1 MRLRPRR
8 PPGVLGDP
16 SPLEL
21 PPLAVAAHAAFVL
34 RASSLDP
41 DAEPFAAS
49 PGGLE
54 ARLHFSDSEASFSNS
69 DAPPPPGRGKAVY
82 SRRPRRG
89 DFMGDARHSPRP
101 SPPAQRRLAS
111 IMVPPPRMSVQPDAE
126 GFRPVQSCRCWRC
139 VAALRRPVPSNL
151 LGKCFNYLAGDHV
164 KAYCTFPSKCFNCK
178 DGGHQARDCP
188 LPPAVGPWEGKRG
201 RSPGRVPSRQRGARR
216 CRSSPSCGSSADTAS
231 ARSVSTGIAS
241 SVPPVRQPPT
251 PEPFVTEPVEP
262 TVDAPTE
269 AARSVAGVSSG
280 VGLVINIGAAIGDAR
295 GGLSSSNRTS
305 GLMATPVP
313 CYGVSR
319 NPQLRQGQGPGAL
332 CSSWWLCRAPRPSRL
347 LRMHCL

>member
-1 MRLRPRR
+1 
-8 PPGVLGDP
+8 VLGDP

-111 IMVPPPRMSVQPDAE
+111 IIVHPHA
-126 GFRPVQSCRCWRC
+126 CRCNQT
-139 VAALRRPVPSNL
+139 RRG
-151 LGKCFNYLAGDHV
+151 LGQC
-164 KAYCTFPSKCFNCK
+164 
-178 DGGHQARDCP
+178 R
-188 LPPAVGPWEGKRG
+188 AVGVGGASLRC
-201 RSPGRVPSRQRGARR
+201 GAR
-216 CRSSPSCGSSADTAS
+216 CRPTFWGSASTTSPVTTSRRT
-231 ARSVSTGIAS
+231 ARSRPSASTARTVVTRRVIARYRRRLALGRAS
-241 SVPPVRQPPT
+241 G
-251 PEPFVTEPVEP
+251 
-262 TVDAPTE
+262 
-269 AARSVAGVSSG
+269 AARRAVFLVASG
-280 VGLVINIGAAIGDAR
+280 V
-295 GGLSSSNRTS
+295 
-305 GLMATPVP
+305 PVD
-313 CYGVSR
+313 V
-319 NPQLRQGQGPGAL
+319 
-332 CSSWWLCRAPRPSRL
+332 APRLAAVRRRTWPRHARCQL
-347 LRMHCL
+347 A